1 MHFVDDDYGR
11 EIEGKYGRN
20 LDLLDGDDDELPSPT
35 RPRDISFELRLDS
48 LHFDSLSFNAEDFDV
63 SMNLGTSGLG
73 ISR

>member
-1 MHFVDDDYGR
+1 VHFVDDDYGR

-20 LDLLDGDDDELPSPT
+20 LDLLDGDDEELPSPT
-35 RPRDISFELRLDS
+35 QSRDISFELRLDS

-63 SMNLGTSGLG
+63 SMNLGASGLG